1 MNYIDLIFAIAF
13 LWAAYKGLTKGFIIQ
28 AAALAALLLGI
39 FGAIKF
45 SDLTAGFITEKL
57 DYHSDYLHLIAFA
70 LTFVAIVVGVHLVAR
85 IADKLVK
92 AVALGFVN
100 RIFGLLF
107 SWLKTAFIISVI
119 LIILNSI
126 DSRAPFLPRKAID
139 NSLLYK
145 PLSSFAPLLFPYF
158 RFDFREIKKEVI
170 PNYEIRV

>member
-39 FGAIKF
+39 LGAIKF
-45 SDLTAGFITEKL
+45 SGLTAKLITEKL
-57 DYHSDYLHLIAFA
+57 DYHSDYLQLIAFA
-70 LTFVAIVVGVHLVAR
+70 ITFIVIVVGVHLVAR
-85 IADKLVK
+85 MADKLVK

-107 SWLKTAFIISVI
+107 SWLKTAFIISII

-126 DSRAPFLPRKAID
+126 NQRTPFLPRTAIEK
-139 NSLLYK
+139 SLLYK
-145 PLSSFAPLLFPYF
+145 PLSSFAPLIFPYF
-158 RFDFREIKKEVI
+158 KFDFREIRKEVI
-170 PNYEIRV
+170 PNNDIVV

>member
-45 SDLTAGFITEKL
+45 SDLTARLITEKL

-107 SWLKTAFIISVI
+107 SWLKTAFIISII

-126 DSRAPFLPRKAID
+126 DSRVSFLPRKAID

-145 PLSSFAPLLFPYF
+145 PLSSFAPLIFPYF
-158 RFDFREIKKEVI
+158 RFDFREIRKEVI
-170 PNYEIRV
+170 PNNEIRV